1 MIDIVTNNVRQI
13 GTPAD
18 EGRVYISEKA
28 YKRIKTEGF
37 KDKEVFVL
45 MGHTESSGG
54 RYATFV
60 EAAIAVYD
68 MEFDKNAPLWTNK
81 VWSRVF
87 AEIKKS
93 YEELIIVGWAFRQED
108 FPAEP
113 TPMLENI
120 HREHFGGAH
129 QLMFLLN
136 RTEQEENFFIKKN
149 NHLKKKTGFFVYY
162 RMNEHCDSADSYN
175 ETYTCNKTCSYSNAN
190 NNNKIDMTKLE
201 KTMMS
206 EVNGKFTADYLWDEK
221 GIVSFLKVDKGL
233 AEEKNG
239 VKLMKE
245 IQNLKEEIEEANKKN
260 VFGTKM
266 RSVIYE
272 ANEEGIR
279 DIVNQQFE
287 FAKTICD
294 GGLVPI
300 IEPEVD
306 IHSEQKE
313 LCEKILK
320 DEIIRKLKE
329 WNPADKIM
337 FKFTIPTVANHYLD
351 LYDYDCVVRI
361 VALSGGYEIDEAC
374 ELLTKNNRMIASFS
388 RALLQDLNAH
398 QTQEEFDTALNNA
411 IVKIYNAS
419 ID

>member
-1 MIDIVTNNVRQI
+1 MNEKMYEIMRD
-13 GTPAD
+13 
-18 EGRVYISEKA
+18 GR
-28 YKRIKTEGF
+28 GF
-37 KDKEVFVL
+37 IAALDQ
-45 MGHTESSGG
+45 SGG
-54 RYATFV
+54 SSAKTL
-60 EAAIAVYD
+60 
-68 MEFDKNAPLWTNK
+68 KNYGIDESEYSSEEEMFNLIHEMRKRVMTSK
-81 VWSRVF
+81 VF
-87 AEIKKS
+87 
-93 YEELIIVGWAFRQED
+93 
-108 FPAEP
+108 
-113 TPMLENI
+113 T
-120 HREHFGGAH
+120 
-129 QLMFLLN
+129 
-136 RTEQEENFFIKKN
+136 
-149 NHLKKKTGFFVYY
+149 
-162 RMNEHCDSADSYN
+162 NEHILG
-175 ETYTCNKTCSYSNAN
+175 T
-190 NNNKIDMTKLE
+190 ILFE

-245 IQNLKEEIEEANKKN
+245 IPNLKEEIEEANKKH

-279 DIVNQQFE
+279 DIVNQQVE

-374 ELLTKNNRMIASFS
+374 ELLAKNNRMIASFS